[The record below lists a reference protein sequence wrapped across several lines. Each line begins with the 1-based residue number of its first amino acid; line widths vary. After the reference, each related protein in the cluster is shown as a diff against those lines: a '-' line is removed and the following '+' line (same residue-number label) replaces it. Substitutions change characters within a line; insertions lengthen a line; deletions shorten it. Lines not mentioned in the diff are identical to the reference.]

1 MASMASTD
9 LSYGDYQMEIVL
21 GEKPEELRHEIVE
34 FWKANRALRTGPEE
48 RWRRSAEVALI
59 ARNGKREIVGVSTV
73 YVRNFRTPDN
83 KYYFYRMFIR
93 ESDRVPGMMRFMTLT
108 TRDALDERHEEGG
121 PPAAGGPAA
130 AGGPKGVVIVTENKK
145 LMRPGM
151 RRMMERGG
159 FTLAGKS
166 PKGFDVWRYDFGT
179 AEIGAWRRVRPQA
192 LN

>member
-1 MASMASTD
+1 MAAPLPRTSSQLGGGRNITPSSSMGEGWGGGDLRSRAMGDGPVAGNRTRTHSRYNALRARSRPGVGMASMASTD

-93 ESDRVPGMMRFMTLT
+93 EGDRVPGMMRFMTLT
-108 TRDALDERHEEGG
+108 
-121 PPAAGGPAA
+121 
-130 AGGPKGVVIVTENKK
+130 
-145 LMRPGM
+145 
-151 RRMMERGG
+151 
-159 FTLAGKS
+159 
-166 PKGFDVWRYDFGT
+166 
-179 AEIGAWRRVRPQA
+179 
-192 LN
+192 